1 MIRERMRTP
10 RFMPARTSVVLAV
23 LSALLAAF
31 AAERGLAQEKRI
43 RWKMASSYAASLP
56 LLGTSGIYFTERLE
70 QATDGRLRIR
80 FYDPGK
86 LVPGLQVFEA
96 VSTGGVQAGYTAA
109 GFWIGKIPAAAF
121 FGSVPF
127 GPDTDEYLAWI
138 FEGGGLELWRDLYAE
153 HNLVPYPCG
162 VLPPEASG
170 WFRTPITSAEQLK
183 GLKMRF
189 YGLGG
194 KAMQKL
200 GMSIQLLAPG
210 DIFTALDRGVL
221 DATEFSMPAIDE
233 RLGFYQIAKHYYFP
247 GWHQQASLLELL
259 VNKTNWD
266 GLAQTDQVLIE
277 MACRDTILRGMTEGE
292 VLQGPALERM
302 QAKGVQIHEWSPEM
316 LDRFRQ
322 ATGEVIEEEAAKD
335 PDFAR
340 VWTSLSNF
348 RKNYAEWKRLSRLQ
362 E

>member
-1 MIRERMRTP
+1 MTTGIRRL
-10 RFMPARTSVVLAV
+10 TSTSCRA
-23 LSALLAAF
+23 LAAITVLTIVLGIVD
-31 AAERGLAQEKRI
+31 ADRSLAQDKRI

-56 LLGTSGIYFTERLE
+56 ILGTSGIYFTKRLE
-70 QATDGRLRIR
+70 EATNGRMRIK
-80 FYDPGK
+80 FFDPGK

-96 VSTGGVQAGYTAA
+96 VSTGGVQVGYTAA

-138 FEGGGLELWRDLYAE
+138 FEGGGLQLWRDLYAK

-233 RLGFYQIAKHYYFP
+233 RLGFYEIAKHYYFP

-259 VNKTNWD
+259 INKKDWEALTKI
-266 GLAQTDQVLIE
+266 DQLLIE
-277 MACRDTILRGMTEGE
+277 MSCRDTILKSMTEGE
-292 VLQGPALERM
+292 ALQGPALERM
-302 QAKGVQIHEWSPEM
+302 KAKGVQIHEWSPEM
-316 LDRFRQ
+316 LAKFRE
-322 ATGEVIEEEAAKD
+322 ATNEVIEEEAAKD
-335 PDFAR
+335 RDFAR
-340 VWTSLSNF
+340 VWDSLSKF
-348 RKNYAEWKRLSRLQ
+348 RANYAQWSKLSRIPQ
-362 E
+362 

>member
-1 MIRERMRTP
+1 MTTGIRRL
-10 RFMPARTSVVLAV
+10 TSTSCRVLAAITVLTIV
-23 LSALLAAF
+23 LSIVDAD
-31 AAERGLAQEKRI
+31 RSLAQDKRI

-56 LLGTSGIYFTERLE
+56 ILGTSGIYFTKRLE
-70 QATDGRLRIR
+70 EATNGRIR
-80 FYDPGK
+80 IKFFDPGK

-96 VSTGGVQAGYTAA
+96 VSTGGVQVGYTAA

-138 FEGGGLELWRDLYAE
+138 FEGGGLQLWRDLYAK

-233 RLGFYQIAKHYYFP
+233 RLGFYEIAKHYYFP

-259 VNKTNWD
+259 INKKDWEALTKI
-266 GLAQTDQVLIE
+266 DQLLIE
-277 MACRDTILRGMTEGE
+277 MSCRDTILKSMTEGE
-292 VLQGPALERM
+292 ALQGPALERM
-302 QAKGVQIHEWSPEM
+302 KAKGVQIHEWSPEM
-316 LDRFRQ
+316 LAKFRE
-322 ATGEVIEEEAAKD
+322 ATNEVIEEEAAKD
-335 PDFAR
+335 RDFAR
-340 VWTSLSNF
+340 VWDSLSKF
-348 RKNYAEWKRLSRLQ
+348 RANYAQWSKLSRIPQ
-362 E
+362 